1 MAAYDQ
7 SEETAAGELFDLH
20 YDRLIAIARERRRRG
35 GASET
40 LRTADL
46 LHEAFLRMDTD
57 RSYAD
62 VQHFLRSAAL
72 AMRHVVIDYA
82 RKRLTAR
89 RGKGQRPLPIQD
101 NEDLAEFSE
110 TPEQIVAI
118 SELLSSLEEQNPRW
132 LRIVD
137 ARYFAGMTEV
147 ETAELLGVTDR
158 TVRRDWTAAGEWLA
172 ERLDAA

>member
-7 SEETAAGELFDLH
+7 SEETAAKELFHLH
-20 YDRLIAIARERRRRG
+20 YERLIAIARERRRRG

-89 RGKGQRPLPIQD
+89 RGSGQRPLPIQD

-118 SELLSSLEEQNPRW
+118 SDLLSSLEAENPRW

-158 TVRRDWTAAGEWLA
+158 TVRRDWTAAREWLA